1 MDESIVL
8 TRLILLKMELFNIIF
23 TAMTIIILNKI
34 IGHSE
39 DDFNEVI
46 TDHYDDDEE
55 DYDYDDGSTDPAP
68 ATTSSFLRQLHSLAA
83 TIPGKHVLM
92 MMIMMIMMIMM
103 MIMIMMIMMM
113 VTLMKS

>member
-1 MDESIVL
+1 
-8 TRLILLKMELFNIIF
+8 
-23 TAMTIIILNKI
+23 MTIIILNKI
-34 IGHSE
+34 IGHGE
-39 DDFNEVI
+39 DDFNKVI
-46 TDHYDDDEE
+46 TEHYDDDDD
-55 DYDYDDGSTDPAP
+55 DYEYDCDDGSTDPAP
-68 ATTSSFLRQLHSLAA
+68 ATASSFLRQLHSLAA

>member
-1 MDESIVL
+1 
-8 TRLILLKMELFNIIF
+8 MELFNIIF
-23 TAMTIIILNKI
+23 TAIKIVILIKI

-92 MMIMMIMMIMM
+92 MIIMMMTMIMMIVKMIMM
-103 MIMIMMIMMM
+103 MMNMMM
-113 VTLMKS
+113 MTLMKS